1 LSPYGIIGVR
11 FIEPAGNGG
20 DMEKKSVLKRVPLF
34 SKIEDKELEK
44 ITEISH
50 LKKYRK
56 DEDIFS
62 EGEVGDAL
70 YILVSGVVKVFRTS
84 SDGRIKT
91 LALLQKGDFLG
102 EMAILEKEIRSANVR
117 AVEDAEMLVINRRD
131 FEASLTTNPQIAFK
145 IMETLCAR
153 LRDADKQ
160 IESLTFQNVSGRLV
174 IALLDLAEKHG
185 VQTEKG
191 IKIDMELTHQELSE
205 MVGTAREV
213 VSRILNDFRKTNCI
227 EIEKHYITITDK
239 EELKKML
246 Y

>member
-1 LSPYGIIGVR
+1 
-11 FIEPAGNGG
+11 
-20 DMEKKSVLKRVPLF
+20 MEKKSVLKRVPLF

-44 ITEISH
+44 IAEISH

-153 LRDADKQ
+153 LRDADEQ

-185 VQTEKG
+185 VQTKKG
-191 IKIDMELTHQELSE
+191 IKINMELTHQELSE

-213 VSRILNDFRKTNCI
+213 VSRVLNDFRKTNCI
-227 EIEKHYITITDK
+227 EIEKHYVTITDK

>member
-1 LSPYGIIGVR
+1 
-11 FIEPAGNGG
+11 
-20 DMEKKSVLKRVPLF
+20 MEKKSVLKRVPLF
-34 SKIEDKELEK
+34 NKIDEKELAK
-44 ITEISH
+44 ISEISH
-50 LKKYRK
+50 LKNYKK

-70 YILVSGVVKVFRTS
+70 YILISGVVKVFTRS

-91 LALLQKGDFLG
+91 LALLEKGDFLG
-102 EMAILEKEIRSANVR
+102 EMAILDSEIRSANVS
-117 AVEDAEMLVINRRD
+117 AVEDSEMLVISRKD

-145 IMETLCAR
+145 IMQTLCAR

-160 IESLTFQNVSGRLV
+160 IEALTFQNVSGRLA

-185 VQTEKG
+185 IQTEKG
-191 IKIDMELTHQELSE
+191 IKIDMELTHQELAE

-213 VSRILNDFRKTNCI
+213 ISRILTDFRKTGSI
-227 EIEKHYITITDK
+227 EIEKHHITITDK
-239 EELKKML
+239 EELKRTL

>member
-1 LSPYGIIGVR
+1 
-11 FIEPAGNGG
+11 
-20 DMEKKSVLKRVPLF
+20 MEKKSVLKKVPLF

-56 DEDIFS
+56 EEDIFS

-70 YILVSGVVKVFRTS
+70 YILVSGVVKIFRTS

-91 LALLQKGDFLG
+91 LALLQRGDFLG
-102 EMAILEKEIRSANVR
+102 EMAILDREIRSANVR
-117 AVEDAEMLVINRRD
+117 AVEDAEMLVINKRD
-131 FEASLTTNPQIAFK
+131 FEASLTSNPQIAFR

-185 VQTEKG
+185 VRTEKG

>member
-1 LSPYGIIGVR
+1 
-11 FIEPAGNGG
+11 
-20 DMEKKSVLKRVPLF
+20 MEKKSVLKRVPLF

-185 VQTEKG
+185 VQAEKG

-239 EELKKML
+239 EKLKKIL

>member
-1 LSPYGIIGVR
+1 
-11 FIEPAGNGG
+11 
-20 DMEKKSVLKRVPLF
+20 MEKKSVLKRVPLF

-44 ITEISH
+44 IAEISH

-117 AVEDAEMLVINRRD
+117 AVEDAEILVINKRD
-131 FEASLTTNPQIAFK
+131 FEASLTSNPQIAFK
-145 IMETLCAR
+145 IMETICAR

-239 EELKKML
+239 EELKRIL
-246 Y
+246 

>member
-1 LSPYGIIGVR
+1 VRGKLS
-11 FIEPAGNGG
+11 GG
-20 DMEKKSVLKRVPLF
+20 KMEKKSILKRVPLF
-34 SKIEDKELEK
+34 SKIADKELEK
-44 ITEISH
+44 IAEIFH

-70 YILVSGVVKVFRTS
+70 YILVSGAVKVFRRS

-91 LALLQKGDFLG
+91 LAILEKGDFLG
-102 EMAILEKEIRSANVR
+102 EMAILDREIRSANVK
-117 AVEDAEMLVINRRD
+117 AVEDTEMLVIDRRD
-131 FEASLTTNPQIAFK
+131 FEASLTSNPQIAFK
-145 IMETLCAR
+145 IMETLSAR

-185 VQTEKG
+185 IKTDKG
-191 IKIDMELTHQELSE
+191 IKIDMELTHQELAE

-213 VSRILNDFRKTNCI
+213 VSRILNDFRKTGCI

-239 EELKKML
+239 EQLMRIL
-246 Y
+246 L

>member
-1 LSPYGIIGVR
+1 
-11 FIEPAGNGG
+11 
-20 DMEKKSVLKRVPLF
+20 MEKKSILKRVPLF
-34 SKIEDKELEK
+34 SKIEDKELQK
-44 ITEISH
+44 IAEISH
-50 LKKYRK
+50 LKKYKK

-62 EGEVGDAL
+62 EGEEGDAL
-70 YILVSGVVKVFRTS
+70 YILISGVVKVFRTS

-117 AVEDAEMLVINRRD
+117 AVEDAEMLVINKRD
-131 FEASLTTNPQIAFK
+131 FAASLAGNPQLAFR

-153 LRDADKQ
+153 LRDADQQ

-185 VQTEKG
+185 VKTDKG
-191 IKIDMELTHQELSE
+191 IKINMELTHQELSE

-213 VSRILNDFRKTNCI
+213 VSRILHDFRKTNCI
-227 EIEKHYITITDK
+227 DIEKHYITITNK
-239 EELKKML
+239 EELKRML

>member
-1 LSPYGIIGVR
+1 
-11 FIEPAGNGG
+11 
-20 DMEKKSVLKRVPLF
+20 MEKKSILRRVPLF
-34 SKIEDKELEK
+34 NKIEDKQLEK
-44 ITEISH
+44 IAEISH

-70 YILVSGVVKVFRTS
+70 YILVTGVAKVFRTS

-91 LALLQKGDFLG
+91 LAILEKGDFLG
-102 EMAILEKEIRSANVR
+102 EMAILDKEIRSANVR
-117 AVEDAEMLVINRRD
+117 VVEDTEMLVLNRRD
-131 FEASLTTNPQIAFK
+131 FEASLKNNPQIAFK
-145 IMETLCAR
+145 IMEVLCAR

-174 IALLDLAEKHG
+174 IVLLDLAEKHG
-185 VQTEKG
+185 VKTEKG

-213 VSRILNDFRKTNCI
+213 VSRILNDFRKANCI
-227 EIEKHYITITDK
+227 EVEKHYITIIDK
-239 EELKKML
+239 EELKRIL

>member
-1 LSPYGIIGVR
+1 
-11 FIEPAGNGG
+11 
-20 DMEKKSVLKRVPLF
+20 MEKKSVLKRVPLF

-131 FEASLTTNPQIAFK
+131 FEVSLTTNPQIAFK

>member
-1 LSPYGIIGVR
+1 
-11 FIEPAGNGG
+11 
-20 DMEKKSVLKRVPLF
+20 MEKKSVLKRVPLF

-145 IMETLCAR
+145 IMETICAR

-185 VQTEKG
+185 VQTKKG

>member
-1 LSPYGIIGVR
+1 
-11 FIEPAGNGG
+11 
-20 DMEKKSVLKRVPLF
+20 MEKKSVLKRVPLF

-56 DEDIFS
+56 DKDIFS

-185 VQTEKG
+185 VQTKKG

-239 EELKKML
+239 EELKKIL

>member
-1 LSPYGIIGVR
+1 
-11 FIEPAGNGG
+11 
-20 DMEKKSVLKRVPLF
+20 MEKKSVLKRVPLF

-70 YILVSGVVKVFRTS
+70 YILVSGVVKIFRTS

-102 EMAILEKEIRSANVR
+102 EMALLEREIRSANVR
-117 AVEDAEMLVINRRD
+117 AVEDAEMLVINRGD
-131 FEASLTTNPQIAFK
+131 FEESLTSNPRIAFR

-185 VQTEKG
+185 VQTDKG

>member
-1 LSPYGIIGVR
+1 
-11 FIEPAGNGG
+11 
-20 DMEKKSVLKRVPLF
+20 MEKKSVLKRVPLF

-70 YILVSGVVKVFRTS
+70 YILVSGVVKIFRTS

-91 LALLQKGDFLG
+91 LALLQRGDFLG
-102 EMAILEKEIRSANVR
+102 EMAILDREIRSANVR
-117 AVEDAEMLVINRRD
+117 AVEDAEMLVINRGD
-131 FEASLTTNPQIAFK
+131 FEESLTSNPRIAFR

-185 VQTEKG
+185 VRTEKG

>member
-1 LSPYGIIGVR
+1 
-11 FIEPAGNGG
+11 
-20 DMEKKSVLKRVPLF
+20 MEKKSVLKRVPIF
-34 SKIEDKELEK
+34 SKIGDKELEK
-44 ITEISH
+44 IAEISH

-117 AVEDAEMLVINRRD
+117 AVEDAEILVINRRD
-131 FEASLTTNPQIAFK
+131 FEASLTSNPQIAFK

-185 VQTEKG
+185 VRTEKG

-213 VSRILNDFRKTNCI
+213 VSRVLNDFRKTNCI
-227 EIEKHYITITDK
+227 EIEKHYITIIDK

>member
-1 LSPYGIIGVR
+1 
-11 FIEPAGNGG
+11 
-20 DMEKKSVLKRVPLF
+20 MEKKSVLKKVPLF
-34 SKIEDKELEK
+34 SKIGDKQLEK
-44 ITEISH
+44 IAEISY
-50 LKKYRK
+50 LKKYKK

-70 YILVSGVVKVFRTS
+70 YILVSGVVKVFRRS
-84 SDGRIKT
+84 SDGRLKT
-91 LALLQKGDFLG
+91 LALMEKGDFLG

-117 AVEDAEMLVINRRD
+117 AVDDTEMLVINKRD
-131 FEASLTTNPQIAFK
+131 FEASLTSNPQIAFK
-145 IMETLCAR
+145 IMETLSAR
-153 LRDADKQ
+153 LRDADRQ

-174 IALLDLAEKHG
+174 ITLLDLAEKHG
-185 VQTEKG
+185 IRTERG

-227 EIEKHYITITDK
+227 EIEKHHITITDK
-239 EELKKML
+239 EELKKIL

>member
-1 LSPYGIIGVR
+1 
-11 FIEPAGNGG
+11 
-20 DMEKKSVLKRVPLF
+20 MEKKSALKRVPLF
-34 SKIEDKELEK
+34 SKIADKELEK
-44 ITEISH
+44 IAEISN

-70 YILVSGVVKVFRTS
+70 YILFSGVVKVFRTS

-117 AVEDAEMLVINRRD
+117 AVEDAELLVINKRD
-131 FEASLTTNPQIAFK
+131 FAASLTSNPQIAFR
-145 IMETLCAR
+145 IMETLCTR
-153 LRDADKQ
+153 LRDADQQ

-191 IKIDMELTHQELSE
+191 VKINMELTHQELSE

-213 VSRILNDFRKTNCI
+213 VSRILNDFRKTDCI

-239 EELKKML
+239 EKLKKKGDRL
-246 Y
+246 LF

>member
-1 LSPYGIIGVR
+1 
-11 FIEPAGNGG
+11 
-20 DMEKKSVLKRVPLF
+20 MEKKSILKRVPLF
-34 SKIEDKELEK
+34 SKIEDKELQK
-44 ITEISH
+44 IAEISH
-50 LKKYRK
+50 LKKYKK

-62 EGEVGDAL
+62 EGEEGDAL
-70 YILVSGVVKVFRTS
+70 YILISGVVKVFRTS

-117 AVEDAEMLVINRRD
+117 AVEDAEMLVINKRD
-131 FEASLTTNPQIAFK
+131 FAASLAGNPQLAFR

-153 LRDADKQ
+153 LRDADQQ

-185 VQTEKG
+185 VKTDKG
-191 IKIDMELTHQELSE
+191 IKINMELTHQELSE

-227 EIEKHYITITDK
+227 DIEKHYITITNK
-239 EELKKML
+239 EELKRML

>member
-1 LSPYGIIGVR
+1 
-11 FIEPAGNGG
+11 
-20 DMEKKSVLKRVPLF
+20 MEKKSILKRVPLF
-34 SKIEDKELEK
+34 DKIEDKELEK
-44 ITEISH
+44 IAQISH
-50 LKKYRK
+50 LKKYKK

-70 YILVSGVVKVFRTS
+70 YILVSGVVKVFRRS
-84 SDGRIKT
+84 SDGRLKT
-91 LALLQKGDFLG
+91 LALLEKGDFLG
-102 EMAILEKEIRSANVR
+102 EMAILDREIRSANVR
-117 AVEDAEMLVINRRD
+117 ATEDTEMLVINRRD
-131 FEASLTTNPQIAFK
+131 FEASLISNPQVAFK

-185 VQTEKG
+185 VRTEKG
-191 IKIDMELTHQELSE
+191 IKINMELTHQELAE

-227 EIEKHYITITDK
+227 EIEKHHITITDK
-239 EELKKML
+239 EQLKKIL
-246 Y
+246 C